1 MNGRPEIVLNWP
13 NAVSMVRIF
22 MAPVM
27 LTLALLGHGE
37 WFLAAALFSGF
48 TDVLDGF
55 LARRLKQITEF
66 GSHLDSWGDFTV
78 YSCMAI
84 GAWFLWPEVVI
95 AEAPWFTA
103 IVVSFVLPALTG
115 LVKFRAFT
123 SYHTQ
128 SVKVAVFITFIGYLL
143 LFTGI
148 DSTVFKVAAV
158 ACVIAAIEEIIIT
171 LLMRHQH
178 VDVRNIKRAWRYHQ
192 RGE

>member
-1 MNGRPEIVLNWP
+1 MKGSPEIVLNWP
-13 NAVSMVRIF
+13 NAVSMVRIL
-22 MAPVM
+22 MAPIS
-27 LTLALLGHGE
+27 LILALSGLGN
-37 WFLAAALFSGF
+37 WFLVVILFSGF
-48 TDVLDGF
+48 TDVVDGF
-55 LARRLKQITEF
+55 LARRLNQITEF

-84 GAWFLWPEVVI
+84 GAWLLWPEIV
-95 AEAPWFTA
+95 ATEAPWFIA
-103 IVVSFVLPALTG
+103 IVISFVAPAVIG
-115 LVKFRAFT
+115 FIKFRSFT

-158 ACVIAAIEEIIIT
+158 ACVIAGIEEIIIT
-171 LLMRHQH
+171 LLMNHQH

>member
-13 NAVSMVRIF
+13 NAVSMLRIF

-27 LTLALLGHGE
+27 LTLSLLGYGG

-48 TDVLDGF
+48 TDVVDGF
-55 LARRLKQITEF
+55 LARRLNQITEF

-84 GAWFLWPEVVI
+84 GAWLLWPEVVI
-95 AEAPWFTA
+95 AEGVWFAA
-103 IVVSFVLPALTG
+103 IVASFVLPALFG
-115 LVKFRAFT
+115 LIKFRAFT
-123 SYHTQ
+123 SYHTL
-128 SVKVAVFITFIGYLL
+128 SVKVAVFVTFVGYLL

-148 DSTVFKVAAV
+148 DSTVFKIAAV

-171 LLMRHQH
+171 LLMQHQH

-192 RGE
+192 QGE